1 MADRDSRSRRD
12 YSNERMAIDDD
23 RSAEIKQK
31 GRLFNSNDNERRTL
45 RSERM
50 EDDSSL
56 EPERSIEGWIII
68 VRGVH
73 EEADEEG
80 LTERFAEYGVIKNL
94 HLNLDRR
101 TGYVKGYA
109 FIEYE
114 SFKEAEA
121 AVADANDTSFLG
133 QNIKVSFA
141 FVKGPE
147 KTESRRFNDNSRSNQ
162 RQRSISPNAGR
173 R

>member
-12 YSNERMAIDDD
+12 YSSERMAVDDD

-31 GRLFNSNDNERRTL
+31 GRLFSSNDERRAL
-45 RSERM
+45 RGDRM
-50 EDDSSL
+50 EGDGSL

-80 LTERFAEYGVIKNL
+80 LTERFSDYGVIKNL

-101 TGYVKGYA
+101 TGYGYA
-109 FIEYE
+109 LIEYE

-121 AVADANDTSFLG
+121 AVADANDTTFLG

-147 KTESRRFNDNSRSNQ
+147 KVESRRFNDTNRSNQ
-162 RQRSISPNAGR
+162 RQRSISPNSGR